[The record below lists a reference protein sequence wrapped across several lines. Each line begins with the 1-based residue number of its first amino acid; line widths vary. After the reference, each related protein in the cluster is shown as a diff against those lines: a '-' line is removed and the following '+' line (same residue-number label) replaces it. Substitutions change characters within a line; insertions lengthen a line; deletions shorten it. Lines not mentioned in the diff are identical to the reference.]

1 LNHWRIIAMTLFRP
15 LLCAAVVASLAACQ
29 ARTPEPAAAGTG
41 ATANGNPSAL
51 AKTISDAARKID
63 NENITLRS
71 DDGTARK
78 AEITPAGDLIIDGKP
93 VALDASQRRLL
104 LDYRA
109 RVSDIAQAG
118 AAIGAAGAELAG
130 KAVTEA
136 IGSIFSG
143 NPDDVGKRV
152 EAQADGIKQAARK
165 LCDRVPALRE
175 AHRKVV
181 AAIPEFAPF
190 AEMNEDDSDKC
201 HQEIDAHD
209 APAPSA
215 PAA

>member
-1 LNHWRIIAMTLFRP
+1 MNTLRTI
-15 LLCAAVVASLAACQ
+15 LCAAVIASLAACQ
-29 ARTPEPAAAGTG
+29 ARTPEPAAGSPAS
-41 ATANGNPSAL
+41 NGSQSTIAR
-51 AKTISDAARKID
+51 TISDAARKID
-63 NENITLRS
+63 NENITIRS

-78 AEITPAGDLIIDGKP
+78 AEITPKGDLIIDGKP
-93 VALDASQRRLL
+93 VTLDESQRRLL

-118 AAIGAAGAELAG
+118 AAVGAAGAELAG
-130 KAVTEA
+130 RAVTEA
-136 IGSIFSG
+136 IGSIFNG
-143 NPDDVGKRV
+143 NPDEVGKRV

-190 AEMNEDDSDKC
+190 AEMNQDDSDKC

>member
-1 LNHWRIIAMTLFRP
+1 
-15 LLCAAVVASLAACQ
+15 
-29 ARTPEPAAAGTG
+29 
-41 ATANGNPSAL
+41 
-51 AKTISDAARKID
+51 
-63 NENITLRS
+63 
-71 DDGTARK
+71 
-78 AEITPAGDLIIDGKP
+78 
-93 VALDASQRRLL
+93 VALDESQRRLL

-118 AAIGAAGAELAG
+118 AAVGAAGAELAG

-136 IGSIFSG
+136 IGSIFNG
-143 NPDDVGKRV
+143 NPDEVGKRV
-152 EAQADGIKQAARK
+152 EAQADGIKQAARA

-190 AEMNEDDSDKC
+190 AEMDQNESDKC
-201 HQEIDAHD
+201 EQETGAND

>member
-1 LNHWRIIAMTLFRP
+1 MNTFRTI
-15 LLCAAVVASLAACQ
+15 LCVAIVAALAACQ
-29 ARTPEPAAAGTG
+29 ARTPEPVGSAQAPS
-41 ATANGNPSAL
+41 NGSQSAL

-63 NENITLRS
+63 NENITVRS
-71 DDGTARK
+71 DDGSTRK
-78 AEITPAGDLIIDGKP
+78 AEITPAGDLIIDGKA
-93 VALDASQRRLL
+93 VALDESQRRLL

-118 AAIGAAGAELAG
+118 AAVGAAGAELAG

-136 IGSIFSG
+136 IGSLFSG

-152 EAQADGIKQAARK
+152 EAQAGGIKDAARK

-175 AHRKVV
+175 AQRKAV

-190 AEMNEDDSDKC
+190 ADHDNDDHNDC
-201 HQEIDAHD
+201 HQEIEP
-209 APAPSA
+209 PAPPAPPA
-215 PAA
+215 PAAPAAPV